1 MYHQVVELGFKP
13 GSLVSELMLLD
24 IICFLSLN
32 QKHLPKK

>member
-13 GSLVSELMLLD
+13 GNLVSELTLLG

-32 QKHLPKK
+32 QRYLPPK